1 MRASGVRAR
10 RTVLDVARGEKEH
23 IDGGLIVHVTPH
35 VQVFGTVSLVTVY
48 GHTYL
53 LTLTWG
59 RPMGHGYV
67 RL

>member
-1 MRASGVRAR
+1 M
-10 RTVLDVARGEKEH
+10 LDVRQKAKPKRE
-23 IDGGLIVHVTPH
+23 GGHLNIYTH